1 MEERRQASTTAQVIA
16 DSGGALPT
24 LRKDSG
30 RVRRTFSWGVALI
43 AVTMVGG
50 CSNVPVHRTL
60 PAMNLGEPAFF
71 PTIEAHAQAPIV
83 AGNRLTL
90 LLNGEQIYPAILEA
104 IRRART
110 TITYAQY
117 SYEDGDIA
125 RRLAEAMAERCR
137 AGVKAHVLLDTV
149 GTVSM
154 PREYVESMSKAGCEV
169 VSFRPI
175 GPFSLNRANNRNH
188 RRILVVDGRVGF
200 TGGSGVSSKWM
211 GNGRVPDHWRDTD
224 VMVEGPVVEYL
235 QGAFAENWVEAT
247 GVVLGGADYF
257 PRPIEIKG
265 RTSAQVIR
273 SGPSG
278 GSYAMYTTFLLA
290 LSSARRSIQVTNPYV
305 LLDEQMIE
313 TLVQAARRGVRVSFL
328 VPAVSDHPLVRHAGR
343 RQFGR
348 LLEAGI
354 EIYEYTAALLHSK
367 TIVIDGVWAT
377 VGSTN
382 LDHRSFRLNDE
393 LNVVAYDAGFAAQLE
408 KVFREDLQY
417 ARKMDLE
424 AWRNRGVKGRI
435 LEFFALPL
443 ESAL

>member
-1 MEERRQASTTAQVIA
+1 M
-16 DSGGALPT
+16 
-24 LRKDSG
+24 
-30 RVRRTFSWGVALI
+30 ALI
-43 AVTMVGG
+43 AVAMVGG

-71 PTIEAHAQAPIV
+71 PTIEAHAQAPIIS
-83 AGNRLTL
+83 GNRLTI
-90 LLNGEQIYPAILEA
+90 LLNGEQIYPAVLEA
-104 IRRART
+104 IGRART

-125 RRLAEAMAERCR
+125 RQLAEAMAERCR

-154 PREYVESMSKAGCEV
+154 PREYVELMSKAGCEV

-224 VMVEGPVVEYL
+224 VKVEGPVVEYL

-290 LSSARRSIQVTNPYV
+290 LSSARHSIQVTNPYV
-305 LLDEQMIE
+305 LLDEQMME
-313 TLVQAARRGVRVSFL
+313 TLVQAARRGVRVRFL

-343 RQFGR
+343 RQFGQ
-348 LLEAGI
+348 LLEAGV
-354 EIYEYTAALLHSK
+354 EIYEYTAALLHAK

-408 KVFREDLQY
+408 KVFREDLRY

-435 LEFFALPL
+435 LELFALPL